1 MEKLFPSEYKEFL
14 INNKWAVQ
22 EMAIA
27 NKQKFFGSMEIKF
40 ENGNVSIMKIAT
52 TKVKPKKG

>member
-1 MEKLFPSEYKEFL
+1 MEKFFPAEYKDFL

-27 NKQKFFGSMEIKF
+27 NKQKFFGSIEFKI
-40 ENGNVSIMKIAT
+40 ENGNVSIIKKVE
-52 TKVKPKKG
+52 TKLKPK